1 MKLRDL
7 DKDIKGP
14 LIGIPAF
21 FILFAVLV
29 VFVGIMGKF
38 VPWFFRLIDL

>member
-1 MKLRDL
+1 MMN
-7 DKDIKGP
+7 KDIKGP

-29 VFVGIMGKF
+29 VLVGIMGKF
-38 VPWFFRLIDL
+38 APWFFRLIDL